1 MDREMKIGDFE
12 KKIEKSKEIL
22 EKLMDPSI
30 TLESSMGLYKEG
42 VKELKEASKML
53 ESAKLEFEELS
64 KDGDS

>member
-64 KDGDS
+64 RDGDS